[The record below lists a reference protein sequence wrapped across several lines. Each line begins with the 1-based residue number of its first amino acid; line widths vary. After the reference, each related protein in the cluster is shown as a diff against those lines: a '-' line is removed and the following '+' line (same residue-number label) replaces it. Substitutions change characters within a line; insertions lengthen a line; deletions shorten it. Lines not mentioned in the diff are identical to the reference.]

1 MKKSRLSTATLR
13 AIERKKKQVITSS
26 TTKRL
31 VDKSGT
37 NKIPS
42 IKQDNK
48 RNTSTVT
55 TQKQDRKK
63 TDDKVEETKLKYPK
77 INKASSSNNKK
88 SFVSSLPRGTRTIH
102 PPTSGKFQKQSFIK
116 NKS

>member
-13 AIERKKKQVITSS
+13 AIERKRKRPLVVLTSS

-37 NKIPS
+37 NKIHS
-42 IKQDNK
+42 IKQDSK

-55 TQKQDRKK
+55 TPKQDGVSRKK
-63 TDDKVEETKLKYPK
+63 TDDKVEETKLK
-77 INKASSSNNKK
+77 
-88 SFVSSLPRGTRTIH
+88 
-102 PPTSGKFQKQSFIK
+102 
-116 NKS
+116 